1 MLVRRRRC
9 TLQFELL
16 LLLLLLLQ
24 AVTVRSVSRSEL
36 FPHGEGVGDSLVEP
50 GDDATSQPVR
60 LNQHLHFFDRAVSSL
75 YVGTNGILTLD
86 KPPREVDYVDLFPP
100 RFGAIAPF
108 LADLDTSDAL
118 GKIFYRQD
126 STPYTLQRIA
136 LMVNQGFHQL
146 SFIPENAFIATWEDV
161 RAYKDLQQGDQPQSK
176 RNTFQAVLASD
187 ESSSYAIFLYPED
200 GLQFYGTHAKA
211 ANNIDLELP
220 ARVGFSRGESSFVLF
235 TLEGPSYAVTSSSEQ
250 SVKNLYQDTNSG
262 NRGVWV
268 FQLGSST
275 NSTIVPGEVSEHLAA
290 ESIPNAFNIAATTI
304 DHPSSRYLD
313 VVENGPENEDIEL
326 NEEFATPLEP
336 GVYKI
341 DSQLDVKE
349 QPPKYPHYVE
359 HVPVPNPVEAQQ
371 VQFEHPQFPNQRV
384 ELLDT
389 EFDVTGNVFT
399 YNTERQ
405 QTCASSRD
413 VCSNHAQCKD
423 YPKGFCCHCSPGY
436 YGNGKQCV
444 AEGSPQRVNGKVN
457 GKIFVGNSP
466 VPVEIEDIDLH
477 SYVVVNDGR
486 SYTAISRIPT
496 ALGWAL
502 LPLSSVGSII
512 GWMFALEQPGYEN
525 GFSIVGGEFTR
536 RAEVTFSPGNEK
548 LVITQQFS
556 GIDEHH
562 HLTIAT
568 TLEGRVPDIP
578 AESTVHIEP
587 YNELYH
593 HSSSAIMTSSNVQ
606 YTIEPP
612 GGATQERSFQ
622 LKQTISF
629 HSCIHDDA
637 TRVMPATQQLT
648 VDRTFV
654 LYDRNEQI
662 LRYAMSNKI
671 GPVRDD
677 SSDMNQNPCYT
688 GTHRCDTNAACRPE
702 EGNRFVCE
710 CSAGFYGDG
719 ISCYDVDECRID
731 STICGNHAECNNQP
745 GTFRCECFSGYQ
757 FAADGRTCVLIQRPV
772 NPCQTGIHSCD
783 SPERARCI
791 YTGDSGHICTCLPGF
806 TGDGKSCEDIDEC
819 QPNRCH
825 PYAQCYNTPGSFSC
839 QCGPGY
845 QGDGFQCTGSEG
857 ATQCER
863 HRDSV
868 LEIPEPR
875 GPRPTRYIP
884 QCDGNGNY
892 IPTQC
897 HQSTTICWCVDKN
910 GEEIPGTRTH
920 PGIRPPCLATVVPPV
935 VIGPTTRPDV
945 IPLPPGTHL
954 LFAQSGKIEHVPVEA
969 GGLKKGEAMTLL
981 HVPDKIV
988 IGVAHDCL
996 EKMVYW
1002 TDIAGHTINRA
1013 SLQGGE
1019 PVTVIRTG
1027 LESPEGI
1034 AVDHLGRNIFWTDSG
1049 LDRIEVAKMDGSQ
1062 RRVLF
1067 SSGLVNPRAIVTDSA
1082 RGNIYWTD
1090 WNRDAPKI
1098 ETSYMDGTNRRVL
1111 VKDDLGLPNGLTY
1124 DPFTSLLCWAD
1135 AGTRRL
1141 ECMSPNQ
1148 TGRRKVLE
1156 DIQYPFGITSYGRNL
1171 YYTDWRRDAVI
1182 AVDRISGRESDEQQP
1197 RKRSRLYGITVAY
1210 SQCPP
1215 GRNHCA
1221 VNNGGC
1227 THLCLA
1233 TPTGRSC
1240 RCPDTSVGVDCVE
1253 RN

>member
-250 SVKNLYQDTNSG
+250 SQNICKVNNF
-262 NRGVWV
+262 RFGVWS
-268 FQLGSST
+268 FFILTTSS
-275 NSTIVPGEVSEHLAA
+275 SILCYFDLLVVSSDALKLIATLHILKFFFGAVGLMQPDICQRCYYGFPPW
-290 ESIPNAFNIAATTI
+290 SVSLYNILFF
-304 DHPSSRYLD
+304 SL
-313 VVENGPENEDIEL
+313 
-326 NEEFATPLEP
+326 
-336 GVYKI
+336 
-341 DSQLDVKE
+341 
-349 QPPKYPHYVE
+349 
-359 HVPVPNPVEAQQ
+359 
-371 VQFEHPQFPNQRV
+371 
-384 ELLDT
+384 
-389 EFDVTGNVFT
+389 VFT

-981 HVPDKIV
+981 HVPVI